1 MSDGNS
7 DSNRS
12 SKTIEDLRAR
22 LFATID
28 GVKAGTVPLDVARVV
43 NDLSQTIVNTAK
55 VEVDYLRLVDDVDK
69 PASPFLQGGNA
80 DTQAPLPNGIT
91 GIVRH
96 RLAG

>member
-1 MSDGNS
+1 MSDS

-22 LFATID
+22 LFDAID
-28 GVKAGTVPLDVARVV
+28 GVKAGTMPLETARVIG
-43 NDLSQTIVNTAK
+43 DLSQTIVNTAK
-55 VEVDYLRLVDDVDK
+55 VECEYLRLVDDVDK
-69 PASPFLQGGNA
+69 PASAFLQGSK
-80 DTQAPLPNGIT
+80 DDEQTPLPNGIT

>member
-7 DSNRS
+7 TSNTQ
-12 SKTIEDLRAR
+12 TIEDLRAR

-69 PASPFLQGGNA
+69 PESTFLQGKA
-80 DTQAPLPNGIT
+80 DNQPPLPNGIT

>member
-7 DSNRS
+7 TSNTQ
-12 SKTIEDLRAR
+12 TIEDLRAR

-80 DTQAPLPNGIT
+80 DNQSTLPNGIT